1 MNEQTQHRLFFAL
14 WPDPGARSQLLR
26 LQDSLR
32 SSVEARWV
40 LPVNLHLTL
49 TFIGQVTAERLQDV
63 REVAASAEA
72 EPFSM
77 WLNGL
82 ECWRSSRALCLTPKQ
97 VPTALN
103 HLVET
108 LATGLD
114 RAGFELDKRPY
125 RPHLTLARQTCCDQ
139 FGTEAAVKPI
149 RFNVS
154 AFHLVESS
162 PAALGPVY
170 EMMESWALGGD

>member
-1 MNEQTQHRLFFAL
+1 MVSDQPLQRVFFAL
-14 WPDPGARSQLLR
+14 WPNPSAQSQLIR

-49 TFIGQVTAERLQDV
+49 AFVGQVAAERLQV
-63 REVAASAEA
+63 LREVAASAKA

-77 WLNGL
+77 WLDGL
-82 ECWRSSRALCLTPKQ
+82 QCWRSSCVLCLTSKQ
-97 VPTALN
+97 VPAALN
-103 HLVET
+103 RLVET

-114 RAGFELDKRPY
+114 QAGFELDKRSY
-125 RPHLTLARQTCCDQ
+125 RPHITLARQTGCDQ
-139 FGTEAAVKPI
+139 IGTEAAVEPI
-149 RFNVS
+149 RVDAS

-162 PAALGPVY
+162 PAALGAVY
-170 EMMESWALGGD
+170 KTVQSWALG

>member
-1 MNEQTQHRLFFAL
+1 MSDQPRHRVFFAI
-14 WPDPGARSQLLR
+14 WPDLNARSHLVR

-49 TFIGQVTAERLQDV
+49 AFVGPVAAERLQVV
-63 REVAASAEA
+63 REVAASTEA

-77 WLNGL
+77 WLDGL
-82 ECWRSSRALCLTPKQ
+82 ECWRSNRVLCLTPKQ

-103 HLVET
+103 RLVET

-114 RAGFELDKRPY
+114 QAGFELDKRSY
-125 RPHLTLARQTCCDQ
+125 IPHLTLARQSNCDQ
-139 FGTEAAVKPI
+139 FGKEAAAAPI
-149 RFNVS
+149 RFDAG
-154 AFHLVESS
+154 AFHLVESRPS
-162 PAALGPVY
+162 SLGPIY
-170 EMMESWALGGD
+170 ETMGSWVLGGG